1 MGSIAMLTRKLAQVI
16 VIASVTRAVAAP
28 ALDVPAA
35 DTATIEKVFMA
46 VTPSVVSIRARSRDL
61 IPGTQ
66 IRFTERGSGVL
77 ISGDG
82 KVLTAAHLV
91 YAMDDIS
98 VVFSTG
104 ETISA
109 KVASESSA
117 PDLAVLQ
124 LQHVPQSSTVSRMA
138 DSSTVAAGD
147 DAFIVGANY
156 RERHSLN
163 VGSVKVQGSLVTATV
178 PLVDFFRGDAVLDI
192 TSSGA
197 PMFNLYGEV
206 IGIVSQKISSGYAS
220 AQPEFVITL
229 NTTRLLQ
236 LEKRSSREQSPTNLV
251 GRPLL
256 VAFGHHRDRPQ

>member
-1 MGSIAMLTRKLAQVI
+1 
-16 VIASVTRAVAAP
+16 
-28 ALDVPAA
+28 
-35 DTATIEKVFMA
+35 MA
-46 VTPSVVSIRARSRDL
+46 VTPSVVSIRARSRDV
-61 IPGTQ
+61 IPRTP

-82 KVLTAAHLV
+82 KVPTAAHLA

-98 VVFSTG
+98 VVFSSG

-109 KVASESSA
+109 KVVASESSA

-147 DAFIVGANY
+147 DVFIVDANY
-156 RERHSLN
+156 REGHSLN
-163 VGSVKVQGSLVTATV
+163 VGSIKEQGALVTATM

-197 PMFNLYGEV
+197 PMFTWTAR
-206 IGIVSQKISSGYAS
+206 SSGSS
-220 AQPEFVITL
+220 A
-229 NTTRLLQ
+229 R
-236 LEKRSSREQSPTNLV
+236 RSRAATQAPSRNS
-251 GRPLL
+251 
-256 VAFGHHRDRPQ
+256 